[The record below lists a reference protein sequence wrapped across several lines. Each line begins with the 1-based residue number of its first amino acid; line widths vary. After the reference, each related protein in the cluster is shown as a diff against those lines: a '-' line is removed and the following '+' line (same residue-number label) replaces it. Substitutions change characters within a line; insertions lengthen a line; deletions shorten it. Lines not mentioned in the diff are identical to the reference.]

1 MKPLTPPTSLTNAS
15 DQLLRNESDR
25 GFTRIYQAVNQIN
38 QSVGQFADGE
48 IPTPTPTDGTN
59 KVFTLSQSPAP
70 VSSLKVFLAGALLSP
85 KTAYSLRDNVITF
98 TAAPAA
104 SADLFCWY
112 RYQ

>member
-25 GFTRIYQAVNQIN
+25 GFTRIFQAVNQIN

-48 IPTPTPTDGTN
+48 TPEGDVNGSNTKFKLDN
-59 KVFTLSQSPAP
+59 APAP
-70 VSSLKVFLAGALLSP
+70 VKSLKMFLDTGSGGMLVTNYTV
-85 KTAYSLRDNVITF
+85 KDKVVTF
-98 TAAPAA
+98 TVAPAA
-104 SADLFCWY
+104 GTLTAYY